1 VGARIR
7 IGPFFPMVGYRMSL
21 RHIVFFWLKN
31 PEVPAD
37 RDSLVAGLSTL
48 AEIPGIRDMHIG
60 YPAAT
65 EERGVIDASYDVS
78 EIMTFDNVEDQ
89 NSYQVHPVHQAFIR
103 DYGHLWDRVVVY
115 DSLDMPAA

>member
-1 VGARIR
+1 
-7 IGPFFPMVGYRMSL
+7 
-21 RHIVFFWLKN
+21 
-31 PEVPAD
+31 
-37 RDSLVAGLSTL
+37 
-48 AEIPGIRDMHIG
+48 MHIG